1 MTTTLKPAGGQAI
14 VRDSNKGSRMGK
26 KAKVLTKREA
36 RSKGERGAF
45 ALHLAALLAE
55 RDWSNQDFADRLS
68 VAGMT
73 ISEAGIRT
81 WLRGDGMPKAEDLRT
96 VGKALGLGDSRH
108 VLPPG

>member
-1 MTTTLKPAGGQAI
+1 MKSLQKPERQGT

-45 ALHLAALLAE
+45 ALHLTAMLTE
-55 RDWSNQDFADRLS
+55 REWSNQEFADRLS

-73 ISEAGIRT
+73 ISEAGIRM
-81 WLRGDGMPKAEDLRT
+81 WLRGDGMPKAEDLRI
-96 VGKALGLGDSRH
+96 VGRALGLDDPRH